1 VAGGRAAGAYIVVVL
16 VANAAYLALAV
27 GYAAVAGAI

>member
-1 VAGGRAAGAYIVVVL
+1 MNRWRDEL

-27 GYAAVAGAI
+27 LTAMALRYLIYGR